1 MLLRSLGKVAAM
13 KHYEVLI
20 SDKALADM
28 ESIYNYIAN
37 TLLEHGI
44 AVKQYNRI
52 ADAILTLE
60 QMPDRIRLIDSEP
73 ERSKGLRP
81 LLVDNFTVLFVI
93 RAKKALLQ
101 RVRILLAVWLR
112 ERSY

>member
-1 MLLRSLGKVAAM
+1 MRTLGKVSAM

-60 QMPDRIRLIDSEP
+60 QMPERIRLMDSEQ
-73 ERSKGLRP
+73 ECSNGLRP
-81 LLVDNFTVLFVI
+81 LLIGNFTALFVI
-93 RAKKALLQ
+93 Q
-101 RVRILLAVWLR
+101 
-112 ERSY
+112 

>member
-1 MLLRSLGKVAAM
+1 MRTLGKVPAM

-28 ESIYNYIAN
+28 ESIYIYIAD
-37 TLLEHGI
+37 TLLEPNI

-60 QMPDRIRLIDSEP
+60 QMPDRIQLIDSEP
-73 ERSKGLRP
+73 ER
-81 LLVDNFTVLFVI
+81 
-93 RAKKALLQ
+93 
-101 RVRILLAVWLR
+101 
-112 ERSY
+112 